1 MIPNYIKPQ
10 SFIRQILQIVDS
22 GFNAERNAFVYGPE
36 YRLSRYTD
44 ETERGETP
52 SAAFSTAGVEL
63 WYSGTADV
71 PLPVNEVVDQDFVEV
86 YAEDLQLSL
95 GSALPNGVL
104 LSASQPTKLAYV
116 DNSGSE
122 NVLTDFPDFS
132 GRKIQAGDFVH
143 VYDGVET
150 RIRKVL
156 NVTTTAGEV
165 TVLHLDGVATT
176 RFITE
181 DWDDDDALENT
192 LSLSVYEPFSGKL
205 PSGVT
210 VDGNKAT
217 VAGALTVDDKAAL
230 NGKGTLFLS
239 YRALQI
245 PSVTADITPVRST
258 ADINAAFG
266 KIDPDNPLAFG
277 LSYALRGSQGK
288 VVYGAAVRNPDDVAA
303 WTEILQK
310 AEQYETLYAHAPMT
324 YRMDVLQAVANH
336 VESMSNWDVKRW
348 RRAYVSTN
356 NPKAI
361 AIDTTGDI
369 KVLVDA
375 STNILTIVAG
385 NFDLVEQGI
394 SEGDIIRVIS
404 PEADLVVQSVL
415 GSDTLLL
422 KSGQVS
428 ADIDTPTD
436 VEIWQGDTGRT
447 QVRFAIARSNQL
459 GTRRAINVWTD
470 SATILS
476 EGVDIVIENMFLAA
490 EVAGLRSAALP
501 HQGLTRTEIR
511 GATSA
516 TLMRT
521 KYTEALLNE
530 AAANGVFIIT
540 QDAANQPLYIR
551 HQLTTDVT
559 KGSLYYEDSVGANID
574 EISFAIEN
582 IVRNYIGKYN
592 ATPDTVRMI
601 RNRISET
608 LYARSQSDRLVELGP
623 QILEFDEDQI
633 EVEIDPV
640 LRDQINVRLHLVLP
654 LPLNRIVVDIFA
666 GISFNN

>member
-22 GFNAERNAFVYGPE
+22 GFSAERNAFVYGPE
-36 YRLSRYTD
+36 YRLSRYTNA
-44 ETERGETP
+44 EERANTP
-52 SAAFSTAGVEL
+52 VVDFAAAGVEL
-63 WYSGTADV
+63 WYSGIPGTN
-71 PLPVNEVVDQDFVEV
+71 LPVNEVVDEDTVEV
-86 YAEDLQLSL
+86 YAENLQLSL

-116 DNSGSE
+116 DTSGSE
-122 NVLTDFPDFS
+122 NVLDDFPDFS
-132 GRKIQAGDFVH
+132 GRKIRVGDFVH
-143 VYDGVET
+143 VNDGTET

-156 NVTTTAGEV
+156 AVSTEGGEV

-176 RFITE
+176 KFITD
-181 DWDDDDALENT
+181 DWDDTDALENT
-192 LSLSVYEPFSGKL
+192 LSLSVYAPFSGKL
-205 PSGVT
+205 SSGIT
-210 VDGNKAT
+210 VDSSKVE
-217 VAGALTVDDKAAL
+217 VAAALTVGGKAAL
-230 NGKGTLFLS
+230 NNTGKLYLS

-245 PSVTADITPVRST
+245 PSVNADIISVRST
-258 ADINAAFG
+258 ADINDAFG

-288 VVYGAAVRNPDDVAA
+288 AVYGAAVRDPNDTAA
-303 WTEILQK
+303 WGEILQK

-324 YRMDVLQAVANH
+324 YNMSVLQAVASH
-336 VESMSNWDVKRW
+336 VETMSNWDVKRW
-348 RRAYVSTN
+348 RRAYVATN
-356 NPKAI
+356 NPEAI
-361 AIDTTGDI
+361 AIDDTGDI
-369 KVLVDA
+369 EVLVDA

-385 NFDLVEQGI
+385 NFDLVENNI
-394 SEGDIIRVIS
+394 SEGDIVRVVS
-404 PEADLVVQSVL
+404 PAADLVVQSVL
-415 GSDTLLL
+415 GNDTLLL

-428 ADIDTPTD
+428 ADIDTPTA
-436 VEIWQGDTGRT
+436 VEIWQGNTGRT

-470 SATILS
+470 SATILT
-476 EGVDIVIENMFLAA
+476 EDGEQVIENIYLAA

-516 TLMRT
+516 TLLRT

-530 AAANGVFIIT
+530 AAANGVFIVT

-551 HQLTTDVT
+551 HQLTTDTT

-574 EISFAIEN
+574 EISFAVEN

-601 RNRISET
+601 RNRLSEM

-623 QILEFDEDQI
+623 QILEFDENQI